1 MARQRFDKLFS
12 AEEANQLLP
21 RLQILIRE
29 LQVQA
34 NALRERVREL
44 ARADER
50 LRGLDLP
57 EVLKRYPELAPL
69 AAQMSELAAEIEST
83 GGLLKDIDLG
93 LVDFPFEIGEAAD
106 GEVEV
111 GFLCWQYGEPSIV
124 AWHPLD
130 DGFAGRRPLP
140 GASKIYLN

>member
-44 ARADER
+44 ARPDER

-57 EVLKRYPELAPL
+57 EVLARYPELAPL
-69 AAQMSELAAEIEST
+69 AARMSELAAEIEST

-93 LVDFPFEIGEAAD
+93 LVDFPFKIGETGD
-106 GEVEV
+106 GEVEI

-124 AWHPLD
+124 AWHPID

-140 GASKIYLN
+140 GASKVYLN

>member
-1 MARQRFDKLFS
+1 MARQRFHKLFS

-34 NALRERVREL
+34 NALRERIREL

-57 EVLKRYPELAPL
+57 EVLERYPELAPL
-69 AAQMSELAAEIEST
+69 AARMSELAAEIEST

-93 LVDFPFEIGEAAD
+93 LVDFPFEIGETGD
-106 GEVEV
+106 GEVEI
-111 GFLCWQYGEPSIV
+111 GFLCWQYGEPNIV
-124 AWHPLD
+124 AWHPLG

-140 GASKIYLN
+140 GASKVYLN